1 VILTANQNTK
11 SFLKT
16 VEQTVGSSFSLL
28 ERWRMGG
35 IGSGKLIVRTT
46 SEKLAQCFGKSQD
59 IKFVIIELRKK
70 GIIVHIRNAVNNYVW
85 LIPFH
90 HLSIFKSDF
99 LSIHGAGE
107 FIKID
112 VSCMHRNNIDLI
124 DKIMR
129 MKAEITGDRIDW

>member
-1 VILTANQNTK
+1 
-11 SFLKT
+11 
-16 VEQTVGSSFSLL
+16 
-28 ERWRMGG
+28 MGG

-46 SEKLAQCFGKSQD
+46 SEKLDHCFGKSQD

-70 GIIVHIRNAVNNYVW
+70 GIIIHIRNSINNYVW

-112 VSCMHRNNIDLI
+112 LSCMQRNNIDFI

-129 MKAEITGDRIDW
+129 MKAEMKVDRID

>member
-1 VILTANQNTK
+1 MILAANRNTR
-11 SFLKT
+11 SFVKT
-16 VEQTVGSSFSLL
+16 VEQTVGPSFSLL

-35 IGSGKLIVRTT
+35 VGSGKLIVYSA
-46 SEKLAQCFGKSQD
+46 SEALYKCFGKSRD

-90 HLSIFKSDF
+90 HLSIFKSDL
-99 LSIHGAGE
+99 LSIHGAGQ

-112 VSCMHRNNIDLI
+112 LSCMHRNNIELLE
-124 DKIMR
+124 KIMR
-129 MKAEITGDRIDW
+129 MKAEMTGDRID